1 MKMLPEHPLLSQVRG
16 QSPVK
21 RSRGERGCKIAP
33 LPATEAIKRNRNEG
47 QGGERQWDRH
57 KRLTGCKYAA
67 WPKEKSTKK
76 KRERKNG
83 IIKFSFV
90 LTGVILFCR
99 GIKWNGEVK
108 KRKKRNNKP
117 KRNHSLVRLML
128 LFYLGLQWCKK
139 TTSLPDDDLLH
150 LLQMSAK
157 RGFHRSYCT

>member
-1 MKMLPEHPLLSQVRG
+1 MRDKEVNVSETDTNVSL
-16 QSPVK
+16 
-21 RSRGERGCKIAP
+21 
-33 LPATEAIKRNRNEG
+33 
-47 QGGERQWDRH
+47 
-57 KRLTGCKYAA
+57 AA
-67 WPKEKSTKK
+67 NMQLGRKKKARK

-128 LFYLGLQWCKK
+128 LFYLGL
-139 TTSLPDDDLLH
+139 
-150 LLQMSAK
+150 
-157 RGFHRSYCT
+157 